1 MDEEEQQP
9 LENSDVTA
17 EESKAKRRSRK
28 RRRPKN
34 GMKITKKSIAKVDQ
48 TILKEYK
55 KYVRQIKRRKSC
67 RIVSFETLLTYLR
80 QSPVWHAL
88 FSQNFFTFYVF
99 NMKCVK
105 TYFAKL
111 KKHIK
116 KTKKRN
122 PKANGEG
129 QGKGK
134 GKGKKVE
141 NAEQQVAVLP
151 EDQTDENMDQSVPV
165 EEPVPVDDQSASVE
179 SVENVESAPEEQS
192 PPAENPE
199 AEALVEPSG
208 PEPLEDTS
216 AEPESAPPAQES
228 GIAKTVSDAA
238 KSVSDTLGLSSSEK
252 KEGGKRKKKGSRS
265 KRK

>member
-1 MDEEEQQP
+1 MDEEEQP

-67 RIVSFETLLTYLR
+67 RIVSFET
-80 QSPVWHAL
+80 
-88 FSQNFFTFYVF
+88 
-99 NMKCVK
+99 
-105 TYFAKL
+105 FA

-134 GKGKKVE
+134 GKGKGKKVE

-151 EDQTDENMDQSVPV
+151 EDQPDENMDQSVPV
-165 EEPVPVDDQSASVE
+165 EEPVPVDDQSAPVDDQSAPVDDQSAPVE
-179 SVENVESAPEEQS
+179 SVENVESAPAEEQ
-192 PPAENPE
+192 PK
-199 AEALVEPSG
+199 ALVEPSG
-208 PEPLEDTS
+208 PEPLADTS